1 MRFTALLH
9 HVTEERLRESVYA
22 LKRKAVAKRLRA
34 KIQEVRKTLMRKR
47 HDPIPE
53 QGAWLRGVVQGYYN
67 YHAIP
72 GNLPALETFRTE
84 TARAWRHALKRR
96 RQRHRMNWER
106 FNKLDKRWIPRPKI
120 LHPYPNRRF
129 YAKHPR

>member
-1 MRFTALLH
+1 MCGVKRQTRGFL
-9 HVTEERLRESVYA
+9 V
-22 LKRKAVAKRLRA
+22 KRKTVAKRLRA
-34 KIQEVRKTLMRKR
+34 KIQEVRKTLMRNR

-84 TARAWRHALKRR
+84 TVRAWRHALKRR
-96 RQRHRMNWER
+96 RQGHRMNWER

-120 LHPYPNRRF
+120 LHSYPNRRF
-129 YAKHPR
+129 